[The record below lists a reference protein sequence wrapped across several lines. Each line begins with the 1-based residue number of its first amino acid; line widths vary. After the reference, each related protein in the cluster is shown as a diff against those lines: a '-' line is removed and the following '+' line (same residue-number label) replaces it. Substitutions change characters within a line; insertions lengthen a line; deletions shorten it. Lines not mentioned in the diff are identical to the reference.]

1 MVVRRAWLP
10 GAFLTADG
18 MKMKRIEIIGS
29 PVDHVLS
36 PGIMNPLFKAA
47 GEPFE
52 VVAREVRPAE
62 LDAYAASVRADDAII
77 GLIVTTPLKQAIR
90 AHLDRETAMV
100 GFIGA
105 SNCVRFDGMNWIG
118 ANFDGHGFLAG
129 LADIDRPVD
138 GARVLLVGCGGA
150 GGAIAASL
158 VQGGEVDLALCD
170 IDRPKVDAFAARL
183 RAFAP
188 QSTIRVVDE
197 PVGTFDI
204 VINASPV
211 GMTAGD
217 LSPLPAETVAAAG
230 AVADIVAVDTPLK
243 RRARALGKPLLEGAA
258 MVRGQSALFRR
269 FFLTDAATE
278 MAVLAE

>member
-1 MVVRRAWLP
+1 
-10 GAFLTADG
+10 
-18 MKMKRIEIIGS
+18 MKRIEIIGS

-36 PGIMNPLFKAA
+36 PGIMNPMFRAA
-47 GEPFE
+47 GEPYE
-52 VVAREVRPAE
+52 VVAREVRPTE
-62 LDAYAASVRADDAII
+62 LEAYAANVKGDDAVI

-90 AHLDRETAMV
+90 AHLDRETALV

-105 SNCVRFDGMNWIG
+105 SNCVRFDRTNWIG

-129 LADIDRPVD
+129 LAEIGQPVD
-138 GARVLLVGCGGA
+138 GARVLLLGCGGA

-158 VQGGEVDLALCD
+158 VQSGEVDLALCD
-170 IDRPKVDAFAARL
+170 IDRPKIDAFAARL

-188 QSTIRVVDE
+188 RSTVRVVDQ

-211 GMTAGD
+211 GMAAGD
-217 LSPLPAETVAAAG
+217 PSPLPEEAVAGAG

-243 RRARALGKPLLEGAA
+243 RCARALGKPLVEGWA
-258 MVRGQSALFRR
+258 MVHGQAALFRR
-269 FFLTDAATE
+269 FLLGDASTE

>member
-1 MVVRRAWLP
+1 
-10 GAFLTADG
+10 
-18 MKMKRIEIIGS
+18 MKRIEIIGS

-36 PGIMNPLFKAA
+36 PGIMNPLFKVA
-47 GEPFE
+47 GEPYE
-52 VVAREVRPAE
+52 VMAREVRLAD
-62 LDAYAASVRADDAII
+62 LDAYAASARGDDAII

-90 AHLDRETAMV
+90 AHLDRETALV

-105 SNCVRFDGMNWIG
+105 SNCVRFDGTGWIG

-138 GARVLLVGCGGA
+138 GARILLVGCGGA
-150 GGAIAASL
+150 GSAIAASL
-158 VQGGEVDLALCD
+158 AQSGEVDLALCD
-170 IDRPKVDAFAARL
+170 IDRPKVDAFAAQL
-183 RAFAP
+183 GAFAP

-197 PVGTFDI
+197 PVGSFDI

-211 GMTAGD
+211 GMAAD
-217 LSPLPAETVAAAG
+217 DASPLPDETVTRAG

-258 MVRGQSALFRR
+258 MVRGQAALFRR
-269 FFLTDAATE
+269 FFLTDTTTE
-278 MAVLAE
+278 TAVLAG